1 MDLDTL
7 DRLFDC
13 IMLTSFKEFGDAMLI
28 HMQARQAALFEVA
41 RKRYAEEDLRLSV
54 TDKK

>member
-41 RKRYAEEDLRLSV
+41 RKRYKEEDLRLFV